1 MQSCLQKEQQQASD
15 CRQSMTQANPNKI
28 TNYYVD
34 LAPGSSL
41 DLGNQNGYPRIAAT
55 APGRSVVVAQVRV
68 ANRLYKQDH
77 SPCIP
82 DTDRCVKSILSGR
95 R

>member
-1 MQSCLQKEQQQASD
+1 ML
-15 CRQSMTQANPNKI
+15 QANPNKI

-55 APGRSVVVAQVRV
+55 APGRSVVVAQVRS
-68 ANRLYKQDH
+68 ADH
-77 SPCIP
+77 LPGP
-82 DTDRCVKSILSGR
+82 DPVLAGFLACRWVHS
-95 R
+95 